1 MDAIG
6 FLYSGI
12 STAIGAGLALWQWRR
27 AEVCADRFQKS
38 QTELSELRSARHTEL
53 VEEQAKQLTVFNSMV
68 EGLLILDENGR
79 IQFANPTLGQLFSL
93 SGEIRGQTL
102 LEALRLHELQGV
114 AERAMREGRVTGFEL
129 VLPGNS
135 GRVLQIN
142 AASLREPGRLHAGSV
157 LVFHDLT
164 RLKQLE
170 NLRKEF
176 VANVSHELRTPLS
189 LIKGY
194 VETLLDGAKDDPS
207 IASRFLHTIEKHT
220 DRLTF
225 LIEDLLSISSLE
237 SGQVVLN
244 MQRIDLHDECAQAI
258 SDLTARATDREVT
271 LLNEVDPAIRVRAD
285 GDRLQQVLYNLV
297 DNAIKYGRAGGI
309 VRLGA
314 RVLNPRTIEG
324 WVMDDGPGI
333 PADAIDRVFERFYR
347 VDRARSREQG
357 GTGLGLSIVKHI
369 IQVHGGDVRL
379 VSEPGKGATFYYTLP
394 VASAEASAKAL

>member
-1 MDAIG
+1 ME
-6 FLYSGI
+6 FFWYLLTGI
-12 STAIGAGLALWQWRR
+12 VALVSASIAVWKWRR
-27 AEVCADRFQKS
+27 AETLERQLKS
-38 QTELSELRSARHTEL
+38 RQQELTDVHSARHAVL
-53 VEEQAKQLTVFNSMV
+53 AEEQAKQQTVFNSMV

-79 IQFANPTLGQLFSL
+79 IQFANPTLGQLLST
-93 SGEIRGQTL
+93 SGEIKGQTL
-102 LEALRLHELQGV
+102 LEALRLLELQEV
-114 AERAMREGRVTGFEL
+114 ANRAMREGRVTGFEL
-129 VLPGNS
+129 ILPGNS

-142 AASLREPGRLHAGSV
+142 AARIKEPGRLHAGSV

-194 VETLLDGAKDDPS
+194 VETLLDGAKDDPT
-207 IASRFLHTIEKHT
+207 IAMRFLQTIEKHT

-225 LIEDLLSISSLE
+225 LIEDLLTISSLE
-237 SGQVVLN
+237 SGQVVMN
-244 MQRIDLHDECAQAI
+244 MQLINLNEECGQVM
-258 SDLTARATDREVT
+258 SDLFARAAERDVK
-271 LLNEVDPAIRVRAD
+271 LINDVDPAIRVRAD
-285 GDRLQQVLYNLV
+285 GDRLQQVLFNLV
-297 DNAIKYGRAGGI
+297 DNAIKYGHPAGT

-314 RVLNPRTIEG
+314 RVLNPRTVEG

-333 PADAIDRVFERFYR
+333 PPEAIERVFERFFR

-379 VSEPGKGATFYYTLP
+379 VSSPGKGATFFYTLP
-394 VASAEASAKAL
+394 IAEPSEIKQT